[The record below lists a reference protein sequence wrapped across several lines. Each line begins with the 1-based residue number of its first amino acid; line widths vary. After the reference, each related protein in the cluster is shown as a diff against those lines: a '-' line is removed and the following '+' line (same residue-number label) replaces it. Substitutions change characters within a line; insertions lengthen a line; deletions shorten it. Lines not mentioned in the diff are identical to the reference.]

1 MVKEVEEK
9 KVHLKTKARSGSTS
23 HQTIMVDCIWL
34 PFLAS
39 NPRDIICYSV
49 QLYITPALSESL
61 SVKLYFLPGKP

>member
-23 HQTIMVDCIWL
+23 HQTGCIWL

-39 NPRDIICYSV
+39 NSRDIICYSV